1 VHFLLAL
8 QPHMRKTVVP
18 SLLGIALLAS
28 SGLLSAQASRYPN
41 LTRTRSEERGG
52 PDLSLEI
59 FLTSRSLFD
68 SGLVT
73 GYFGMRTHGAV
84 RPFECAQEHE
94 QEQRRSGDEVSTSEG
109 AILNASPTSGPT
121 PLTVT
126 FSATYFG
133 TTAYSV
139 VYGDGS
145 LGPTK
150 VCDFNCS
157 PAVQSVSFKHT
168 YHKPGTYTATFTV
181 SNGSRATATIVVRGG
196 F

>member
-1 VHFLLAL
+1 
-8 QPHMRKTVVP
+8 MRKTVGP

-28 SGLLSAQASRYPN
+28 SGLLSAQVSRYPN
-41 LTRTRSEERGG
+41 LTRARSEERGG
-52 PDLSLEI
+52 PDLSLKI
-59 FLTSRSLFD
+59 FLVSRSLFD

-94 QEQRRSGDEVSTSEG
+94 QEQRCSGNKVSVSED
-109 AILNASPTSGPT
+109 AILNASPTSGPA

-139 VYGDGS
+139 GYGDGS
-145 LGPTK
+145 LGPTN

-157 PAVQSVSFKHT
+157 PAAQSVSFKHT

-181 SNGSRATATIVVRGG
+181 SNGSRVTATIIVTGG

>member
-1 VHFLLAL
+1 V
-8 QPHMRKTVVP
+8 
-18 SLLGIALLAS
+18 
-28 SGLLSAQASRYPN
+28 SRYPN
-41 LTRTRSEERGG
+41 LPRTRSEETGG
-52 PDLSLEI
+52 DLSLKI
-59 FLTSRSLFD
+59 FLVSRSLFD

-94 QEQRRSGDEVSTSEG
+94 QEQRCSGDKVSVSEG
-109 AILNASPTSGPT
+109 AILNASPTSGPA

-139 VYGDGS
+139 TYGDGS
-145 LGPTK
+145 LGPTN

-157 PAVQSVSFKHT
+157 PAAQSVSFKHT
-168 YHKPGTYTATFTV
+168 YHKPGTYTATFAV
-181 SNGSRATATIVVRGG
+181 SNGSRVTATIIVTGG

>member
-1 VHFLLAL
+1 
-8 QPHMRKTVVP
+8 MRKTVGP

-28 SGLLSAQASRYPN
+28 SGLLSAQVSRYPN
-41 LTRTRSEERGG
+41 LPRTRSEERGG
-52 PDLSLEI
+52 PDLSLKI
-59 FLTSRSLFD
+59 FLVSRSLFD

-94 QEQRRSGDEVSTSEG
+94 QEQRCSGNKVSVSED
-109 AILNASPTSGPT
+109 AILNASPTSGPA

-139 VYGDGS
+139 GYGDGS
-145 LGPTK
+145 LGPTN

-157 PAVQSVSFKHT
+157 PAAQSVSFKHT
-168 YHKPGTYTATFTV
+168 YHKPGTYTATFAV
-181 SNGSRATATIVVRGG
+181 SNGSRVTATIIVTGG